1 MSSTRDRETS
11 PEELRRSR
19 DQLEIILRG
28 VTDGITAQDATG
40 RLVFANEAA
49 LRMMGFASLE
59 ELLAAPKDVV
69 LDRFEMVDEEG
80 RPFPAEKLPSRLA
93 LAGGQP
99 PEVLVGFRL
108 KGDGAGQAGVRYS
121 LVTSNP
127 AFDAAGKVDRV
138 INIFRDITERK
149 RADDAVRVGNEWFAT
164 TLRSIGDAV
173 IATDE
178 RGLITFMNPVAEE
191 LTGWTQ
197 DDARGEVLKSVFHIV
212 NEQTRT
218 EVESPVMKVLREGV
232 VVGLATHTILIRK
245 GGGELAIDDSGAPIR
260 NAKGELVGVVLV
272 FRDVTEK
279 RREEER
285 SRFIAEASHV
295 LASSLDFATTLTSV
309 ARLAIPHVAD
319 WCAVYVDD
327 GNGSCQPLA
336 VAHVD
341 PTKESLA
348 RELDRRYPPDPA
360 ATHGVSSVMRTGNP
374 EVMYEDVDALLAA
387 TARDPDELRM
397 LRELGVASRLI
408 VPLRARGRTLGAI
421 TFVAATQNRG
431 YGPEDL
437 ALAEQLASAAGLA
450 VDNARLYHE
459 AQEANRLKDEFLAT
473 VSHELRTPLNAMLG
487 WARLLRAGNMAPGMH
502 DRALVTIER
511 NAQAQA
517 QLVDDLLDVSRII
530 TCKLRLDVRSIDLGG
545 VIESAVDAV
554 RPAADAKSIRLDVD
568 VDRMLGPFTG
578 DGGRVEQVVW
588 NLLSNA
594 VKFTPEHGRVGV
606 GLRMVD
612 SHIELRVSDSGLGI
626 RPDFLPHV
634 FDRFRQA
641 DSRGTKSHT
650 GLGLGLAIVRHL
662 VELHGGTVRA
672 ESPGEG
678 SGATFT
684 VDLPLAPVH
693 RDDAP
698 SPVGSGMK
706 SVQVPMLDGVR
717 ILVVDDEADGREL
730 LAIVL
735 EQLGAEVRAVGT
747 ADAAMAVFRE
757 WRPAVLISDIGMPGE
772 DGYSLIQRVR
782 ALPPEEGGNV
792 AAAALTAYARA
803 EDRTRALL
811 AGFQQHLPKPVE
823 PKELAAVV
831 ANLAGR
837 TGTRG

>member
-1 MSSTRDRETS
+1 MSNASDRNTP

-28 VTDGITAQDATG
+28 VTDGITAQDASG
-40 RLVFANEAA
+40 RLVFANAA
-49 LRMMGFASLE
+49 AVKTLGFDTMD
-59 ELLAAPKDVV
+59 ELLAASPDAI
-69 LDRFEMVDEEG
+69 LSRFEMMDEEG
-80 RPFPAEKLPSRLA
+80 KPFPPSMLPSRLA

-99 PEVLVGFRL
+99 PEVLIRFRMR
-108 KGDGAGQAGVRYS
+108 DGTADRWS
-121 LVTSNP
+121 EITSNAVLDP
-127 AFDAAGKVDRV
+127 DGKVDRV
-138 INIFRDITERK
+138 INIFRDVTDRK
-149 RADDAVRVGNEWFAT
+149 RADDAVRVGHEWFAT

-178 RGLITFMNPVAEE
+178 RGRITFMNAVAEE
-191 LTGWTQ
+191 LTGWSV
-197 DDARGEVLKSVFHIV
+197 DEARGEGLARVFAIV
-212 NEQTRT
+212 NERTRI
-218 EVESPVMKVLREGV
+218 EVESPVTKVLREGV
-232 VVGLATHTILIRK
+232 VVGLANHTILVKK
-245 GGGELAIDDSGAPIR
+245 GGGEVAIDDSGAPIR
-260 NAKGELVGVVLV
+260 NAKGDLVGVVLV

-285 SRFIAEASHV
+285 RLFIAEASHV
-295 LASSLDFATTLTSV
+295 LASSLDFSTTLATV
-309 ARLAIPHVAD
+309 ARLAVPHVAD

-327 GNGSCQPLA
+327 GNGRCQLLA

-341 PTKESLA
+341 PDKEQWA
-348 RELDRRYPPDPA
+348 RELDRRYPPDPH
-360 ATHGVSSVMRTGNP
+360 ATDGVANVMRTGRP
-374 EVMYEDVDALLAA
+374 EAIYEGADALIAA
-387 TARDPDELRM
+387 TARDGEEIRL
-397 LRELGVASRLI
+397 LRELGVHSRLI

-421 TFVAATQNRG
+421 AFVAATPTRT
-431 YGPEDL
+431 YGPDDL
-437 ALAEQLASAAGLA
+437 ALAEQLSNAAGLA

-487 WARLLRAGNMAPGMH
+487 WARLLRAGTMAPTMSE
-502 DRALVTIER
+502 RALVTIER

-517 QLVDDLLDVSRII
+517 QLIDDLLDVSRII
-530 TCKLRLDVRSIDLGG
+530 TGKLRLDVRSIDLGA

-554 RPAADAKSIRLDVD
+554 RPAADAKQIRLDVD
-568 VDRMLGPFTG
+568 IDRMIGPVTA
-578 DGGRVEQVVW
+578 DGARFEQVVW

-594 VKFTPEHGRVGV
+594 VKFTPAGGGVSVALTSVG
-606 GLRMVD
+606 
-612 SHIELRVSDSGLGI
+612 SHLELRVTDSGQGI

-641 DSRGTKSHT
+641 DNRGTKSHT

-672 ESPGEG
+672 ESAGEG
-678 SGATFT
+678 KGASFT
-684 VDLPLAPVH
+684 VDIPLAPVH
-693 RDDAP
+693 RADTP
-698 SPVGSGMK
+698 SPAGAGMR

-735 EQLGAEVRAVGT
+735 EQLGAEVQAVGT
-747 ADAAMAVFRE
+747 ADEALAVFNE
-757 WRPAVLISDIGMPGE
+757 WRPSVLLSDIGMPGE
-772 DGYSLIQRVR
+772 DGYSLIRRVR
-782 ALPPEEGGNV
+782 ALPPAQGGNV
-792 AAAALTAYARA
+792 PAAALTAYARA

-811 AGFQQHLPKPVE
+811 AGFQQHVAKPVE

-837 TGTRG
+837 TGSNA